1 MTTLAQA
8 VRKER
13 WELAALLLLQGMWVA
28 VQRIPEDAIPQLLE
42 ALEGADSL
50 ENGSGEADGPGA

>member
-1 MTTLAQA
+1 MSTLAQA

-13 WELAALLLLQGMWVA
+13 WELAALLLLQGMWEA

-42 ALEGADSL
+42 ALEGADPL
-50 ENGSGEADGPGA
+50 GNEEEEADGSVA

>member
-1 MTTLAQA
+1 MSTLAQA

-13 WELAALLLLQGMWVA
+13 WELAALLLLQGMWEV
-28 VQRIPEDAIPQLLE
+28 VQRVPEDAIPQLLE

-50 ENGSGEADGPGA
+50 GNMEGEADGPGA